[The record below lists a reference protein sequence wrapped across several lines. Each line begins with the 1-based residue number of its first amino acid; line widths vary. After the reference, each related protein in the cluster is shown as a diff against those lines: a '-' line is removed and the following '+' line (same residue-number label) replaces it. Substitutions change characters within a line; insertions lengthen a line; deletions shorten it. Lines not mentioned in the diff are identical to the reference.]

1 MPDPRYT
8 ALIAAWGAGSV
19 PAGFVGTPLGV
30 LSTANKIIAVN
41 GWSATGSVP
50 INFAVTGSQILGCIN
65 YAEFKALTAQQQSNI
80 LMMCACVGSLQSGSS
95 QTAQLLAGMFID
107 YFTTTS
113 AIASGTYNNA
123 TGVVTLTMSVAIKFA
138 AGGNIV
144 VSGLTGTGAFASL
157 NGTFVPIAPTSG
169 TTVTYNAGAGL
180 GVSTIT
186 GGALVPPTIA
196 ALTALAQG
204 IVTYWWSTPVA
215 QGGGGLLYPIIA
227 SDCAAAGGLT

>member
-8 ALIAAWGAGSV
+8 ALIAAWGNGSV

-41 GWSATGSVP
+41 GWSQTGSIP
-50 INFAVTGSQILGCIN
+50 TDFLVTGAQILGCIN
-65 YAEFKALTAQQQSNI
+65 YAEFKALSDAQQKNV
-80 LMMCACVGSLQSGSS
+80 LGMCACQGSLPSGGAH
-95 QTAQLLAGMFID
+95 TAGLVAGMFID
-107 YFTTTS
+107 YFTTSAPITS
-113 AIASGTYNNA
+113 GAYNNG
-123 TGVVTLTMSVAIKFA
+123 TGVVTLVMSGAIKFS

-157 NGTFVPIAPTSG
+157 NGTFAPIAPTSG

-180 GVSTIT
+180 GASTIT

-204 IVTYWWSTPVA
+204 IVTFWWSTPVA
-215 QGGGGLLYPIIA
+215 QGGGGLLYPINA
-227 SDCAAAGGLT
+227 SDCAAAGGIT